1 VSLAAGCQIIGGGRG
16 TERIEE
22 VRAEDEGL
30 FEEENMKTAS
40 GGATKP
46 YSGGKLK
53 PLSSVSEPQ
62 P

>member
-1 VSLAAGCQIIGGGRG
+1 VSSAAGCQIIGGGRG

-46 YSGGKLK
+46 YSGGETKTCEFW
-53 PLSSVSEPQ
+53 SE
-62 P
+62 